1 MNRFINYIFFLV
13 PALIFA
19 QFEEPSSV
27 GKAKYFEDQIYIGI
41 NYNFLGNKPDDVF
54 QRNFSYGLQGGLIRD
69 IPISN
74 SGRVALGVG
83 IGYAVNSYYSNIIST
98 KTDGIIIYEL
108 AANGFEYNRS
118 KFETHGIEFPLE
130 FRWRNSTATRYKFF
144 RVYSGIKFDYNFSN
158 RSKLVTDS
166 GKIGF
171 TNTDVNR
178 FQYGLTLN
186 VGYNTF
192 NLHVYY
198 SLTDFLEKG
207 TQLTSGENFAIQ
219 PFRIGLIFY
228 VL

>member
-1 MNRFINYIFFLV
+1 MNRFINYIFLIV
-13 PALIFA
+13 PALILA
-19 QFEEPSSV
+19 QFEESSAI
-27 GKAKYFEDQIYIGI
+27 GRTKYLEDQIYIGI
-41 NYNFLGNKPDDVF
+41 NYNFLGNKPNAVF
-54 QRNFSYGLQGGLIRD
+54 QRNFSYGLQGGVIRD
-69 IPISN
+69 IPMNS
-74 SGRVALGVG
+74 SGRVGLGLG

-98 KTDGIIIYEL
+98 KTDGTIIYEL
-108 AANGFEYNRS
+108 AASGLDYNRS
-118 KFETHGIEFPLE
+118 KFETHSIEFPVE

-158 RSKLVTDS
+158 RSKLVTGS

-198 SLTDFLEKG
+198 SLTDFLQRG
-207 TQLTSGENFAIQ
+207 TQLTTEENFEIQ

-228 VL
+228 ML